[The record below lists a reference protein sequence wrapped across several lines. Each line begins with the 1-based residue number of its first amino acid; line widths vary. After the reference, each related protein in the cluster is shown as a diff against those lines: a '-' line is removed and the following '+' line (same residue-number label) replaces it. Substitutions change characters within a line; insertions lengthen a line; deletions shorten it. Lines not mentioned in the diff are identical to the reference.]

1 MKRFRLLTTGVIV
14 AGLVAVA
21 AAVQAQGP
29 GPGGPGGRFRHGG
42 FGGDL
47 PLRALALTEAQR
59 QQVREIGERHRANLQ
74 AAGEQLRK
82 AFEAQRTAVQALPVD
97 ESAIRATTE
106 ALATAQTAMA
116 IERAQIRSEI
126 VSMLTPEQTDKL
138 KQWQAERQT
147 RMKERQERRQ
157 QRRQQ
162 PPQQG

>member
-21 AAVQAQGP
+21 AAVYAQGP
-29 GPGGPGGRFRHGG
+29 GPGGPGGRLRHGGG

-47 PLRALALTEAQR
+47 PLRALALTDAQR
-59 QQVREIGERHRANLQ
+59 QQVREITERHRPNLQ
-74 AAGEQLRK
+74 SAGDQLRK
-82 AFEAQRTAVQALPVD
+82 AFEAQRNATQALPVD
-97 ESAIRATTE
+97 ESAIRSTTE

-126 VSMLTPEQTDKL
+126 VSMLTPEQTEKL

-147 RMKERQERRQ
+147 RMKERQDRLQKRRQ
-157 QRRQQ
+157 
-162 PPQQG
+162 G